1 MFQADTLTATYDTL
15 HTTQPKAPKA
25 NDTLS
30 HTIAD
35 SLSHGAAARLM
46 TDSLAKDSATADTL
60 ALYPDSL
67 LHRGAW
73 PVTLWGDTLTAPQ
86 AVSEVAPPHGRT
98 LPYSPLR
105 DNLTMGI
112 LMGSFLILV
121 LVIALS
127 RKYLV
132 EQLRNFFIPTN
143 NQDTGKA
150 VKKPSETY
158 TPLVTALA
166 LCATNGLLLFAITN
180 EHYNIQAGL
189 LSPTLILGICLGCF
203 AGYHLLRWMLYS
215 FINWIFFS
223 KADRGNWNTGY
234 AFLLTAE
241 GILFYLVALV
251 ALNMGWDVK
260 TTAICTVSLYGL
272 TRILLLYHSF
282 RIFFPKS
289 YGFLHLFAYLCTLE
303 LIPLLTLWKFMEI
316 FSHEL
321 IVK

>member
-1 MFQADTLTATYDTL
+1 MLQADTL
-15 HTTQPKAPKA
+15 HTTPHDTLPKATNAIDTLTHTTADTLGHGDATRLPVDSLP
-25 NDTLS
+25 NDT
-30 HTIAD
+30 TA
-35 SLSHGAAARLM
+35 
-46 TDSLAKDSATADTL
+46 ADTL

-67 LHRGAW
+67 LHHEAW
-73 PVTLWGDTLTAPQ
+73 PVTLWGDTLTLPR
-86 AVSEVAPPHGRT
+86 AVSEVAPPHGRD

-105 DNLTMGI
+105 DNLTLGI
-112 LMGSFLILV
+112 LIGSFLVLT

-127 RKYLV
+127 RKYLT

-143 NQDTGKA
+143 NQDTAKA
-150 VKKPSETY
+150 VRKPSETY
-158 TPLVTALA
+158 TPLATSLT

-180 EHYNIQAGL
+180 NHYNIQAGL
-189 LSPTLILGICLGCF
+189 LSPTLILALCLASF
-203 AGYHLLRWMLYS
+203 AVYHLLRWVLYR

-223 KADRGNWNTGY
+223 KTDRSYWNTGY
-234 AFLLTAE
+234 SFLLTAE
-241 GILFYLVALV
+241 GLLFYLVTLV
-251 ALNMGWDVK
+251 ALNTGWDIK
-260 TTAICTVSLYGL
+260 TTAICTVSLYGF